1 MNTSNNSHVLWLP
14 EEGKHMR
21 IVKYVALRLRLLME
35 EREIFQNMSNQTNIP
50 NSELSETNRKITNS
64 LTSVKGL
71 SVVKSSGLFTKF
83 LIQYNIPLM

>member
-1 MNTSNNSHVLWLP
+1 
-14 EEGKHMR
+14 MR

-50 NSELSETNRKITNS
+50 DSELSETNKKITNS